1 MTTRSDS
8 KGDREAN
15 CDLFLVRH
23 GLTEWNEKG
32 RLMGR
37 SEIGLS
43 PRGREQAK
51 VAGEALAAVP
61 IDAVLCSPQR
71 RAQETADA
79 IAAPHGLPIETVDEL
94 AEVWLGERWV
104 GKTFDDLRDDPD
116 LLSYFA
122 DPTYGCD
129 VLEPATSVEH
139 RVAAVVGRLKEEGR
153 AGRIVLVSHGDPL
166 RILVTHLLGL
176 DLPLFRRFVIEN
188 GTISLVRCGATG
200 SQLVTLGW
208 RPNGLPGG
216 GGRSGSTG
224 SA

>member
-8 KGDREAN
+8 KDDQGEN
-15 CDLFLVRH
+15 CDLYLVRH
-23 GLTEWNEKG
+23 GLTEWNEQG

-43 PRGREQAK
+43 PRGREQAR

-79 IAAPHGLPIETVDEL
+79 IAAPHGLPIETVDDL
-94 AEVWLGERWV
+94 AEIWLGERWV
-104 GKTFDDLRDDPD
+104 GKTFDDLRGDPD
-116 LLSYFA
+116 LLSYFT

-129 VLEPATSVEH
+129 VLEPATSVER
-139 RVAAVVGRLKEEGR
+139 RVAAVVARLHEGGRGR
-153 AGRIVLVSHGDPL
+153 RVVLVSHGDPL

-176 DLPLFRRFVIEN
+176 DLPLFRRFVIDN
-188 GTISLVRCGATG
+188 GTISLVRCSEMG

-208 RPNGLPGG
+208 RPNGLPGTV
-216 GGRSGSTG
+216 GRR
-224 SA
+224 